1 MAEPRI
7 EKMVSDL
14 KKQGVNCGYVV
25 QGNAVGFLS
34 PGADFHLTPTPY
46 SPADLDEAVKLKLLK
61 KGVWNVSSTG
71 APKSWSFEMFTVA

>member
-46 SPADLDEAVKLKLLK
+46 SPADLDEAV
-61 KGVWNVSSTG
+61 
-71 APKSWSFEMFTVA
+71 